1 MWWLKFYVGEPYC
14 ILGLA
19 NLFKPEVLSVNCT
32 PPPTLFLPCL
42 FSTSLAE
49 SRATRETKRQR
60 LGFQLP
66 IKAPVFKG
74 PLQLKRLFL
83 FCFCFG
89 SVFAH
94 LTTKQDPYFE
104 AEVILNTQNIGSNF
118 KTFKLTT
125 DDPTLGKS
133 VQTQSL
139 RISYT
144 LYVLALH
151 LSIVYILQ
159 Q

>member
-1 MWWLKFYVGEPYC
+1 M
-14 ILGLA
+14 
-19 NLFKPEVLSVNCT
+19 S
-32 PPPTLFLPCL
+32 
-42 FSTSLAE
+42 
-49 SRATRETKRQR
+49 
-60 LGFQLP
+60 
-66 IKAPVFKG
+66 
-74 PLQLKRLFL
+74 
-83 FCFCFG
+83 
-89 SVFAH
+89 AH

-139 RISYT
+139 HTSYT
-144 LYVLALH
+144 LYALALH